1 MDGQVSHD
9 PREFVRGLQQILISD
24 TKKIGFLFGAGTSCA
39 AKRGVVASKVPA
51 VKEMT
56 QLIIDSISEP
66 KYKDALQCIKEEFAY
81 KNIDFNIEYI
91 LSNITQKEEVVAR
104 ERLCG
109 LNEMEL
115 CELREIIEKEI
126 IKLVSV
132 HKDRKLF
139 INNAVHAD
147 FAQWI
152 LQASRKYPIEIF
164 TTNYDYL
171 FELGLEFH
179 SVPYFDGF
187 VGSFE
192 PFFHASAI
200 EDMKFMPEHTKL
212 WKLHGSL
219 GWQINNKHEKKI
231 IRKQPDD
238 GTIMIFPSLLKYDN
252 SKKQPYVSFMDRL
265 SKFVKQ
271 DDSILFVA
279 GYSFSDQHINDVIEN
294 ALEITSTSHV
304 IGLYYGELP
313 NDSDVVKLA
322 KRQPKL
328 SIYSKRHAV
337 IGGKYG
343 KWKLKNMPHND
354 DSIMVD
360 LYFDQDAT
368 LPKDDKGMEYYPW
381 TGHGEFSLQ
390 EFTKFVR
397 FLSSLNCENYTS
409 TRETSL

>member
-24 TKKIGFLFGAGTSCA
+24 TKKVGFLFGAGTSCA
-39 AKRGVVASKVPA
+39 AKKGVVASKVPA

-56 QLIIDSISEP
+56 ELIVDSISEP
-66 KYKDALQCIKEEFAY
+66 KYKDALQCIKQEFEY
-81 KNIDFNIEYI
+81 KKSDFNIEYI
-91 LSNITQKEEVVAR
+91 LSSITQKEEVVAK

-109 LNEMEL
+109 LNESEL
-115 CELREIIEKEI
+115 HELREIIEKEI
-126 IKLVSV
+126 INLVSV
-132 HKDRKLF
+132 HKKRELF

-152 LQASRKYPIEIF
+152 LQASRKQPIEIF

-179 SVPYFDGF
+179 SVSYFDGF

-192 PFFHASAI
+192 PFFHASAL
-200 EDMKFMPEHTKL
+200 EDMEFMPEHTKL

-219 GWQINNKHEKKI
+219 GWQLNNEHKKI

-238 GTIMIFPSLLKYDN
+238 GKIMIYPSLLKYDN

-265 SKFVKQ
+265 AKFVKQ
-271 DDSILFVA
+271 DDSILFVS
-279 GYSFSDQHINDVIEN
+279 GYSFRDQHINVVIDN
-294 ALEITSTSHV
+294 ALKRTSTSHV
-304 IGLYYGELP
+304 IGFYYGELE

-328 SIYSKRHAV
+328 SIYSKKHAV

-343 KWKLKNMPHND
+343 EWRLKNQPND
-354 DSIMVD
+354 EDPIIIG
-360 LYFDQDAT
+360 LYFDEDAAI
-368 LPKDDKGMEYYPW
+368 PMDDNGIEHDW
-381 TGHGEFSLQ
+381 TGQGDFLLQ
-390 EFTKFVR
+390 DFTKFVE
-397 FLSSLNCENYTS
+397 FLSSLNYENNKNQVG
-409 TRETSL
+409 